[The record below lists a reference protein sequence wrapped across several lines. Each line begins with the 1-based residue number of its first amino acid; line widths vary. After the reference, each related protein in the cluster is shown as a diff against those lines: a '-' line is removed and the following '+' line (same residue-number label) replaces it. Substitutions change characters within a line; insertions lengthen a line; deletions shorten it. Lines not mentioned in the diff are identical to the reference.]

1 MQCSAA
7 DASSSVRR
15 NHHQKKREGRGG
27 RPHLNGRRR
36 QWRRRKGAEARKS
49 PTVIHS
55 YRRRSFPKPGIGQVA
70 RQVAPP
76 TNEPVGLR
84 SKKKSSSF
92 RRDDGG
98 NFVLGGLPWEG
109 GEGER
114 EFALRVGSGLYIWK
128 DPLFLTIGALA
139 KKKAPF

>member
-36 QWRRRKGAEARKS
+36 QGRRRKGAEARKS

-98 NFVLGGLPWEG
+98 NFVLVRE
-109 GEGER
+109 EKGER
-114 EFALRVGSGLYIWK
+114 EFALRVARCHIYLEVSLI
-128 DPLFLTIGALA
+128 LFTSRRNEA
-139 KKKAPF
+139 